1 MNIRSGTH
9 PDFWLTMSK
18 RGWWSLLGRV
28 IAVCLLAGVLTG
40 CVNHFPEYSIGGG
53 ATIRVPTPDGFKPLG
68 DHDPHLRSLIK
79 GNRDRRILVEY
90 YLTKS
95 EFNAMIHGNDTDRN
109 KDLILYASP
118 DVFSNDQFSELTNAI
133 SKKYSGVVPM
143 IIDPRQKP
151 DDGGVLQATV
161 TRPKGVFL
169 RMPDAVGVT
178 LVNRVLVNDGVA
190 TATRVMV
197 MVHVRNR
204 VVLAVVG
211 APGDG
216 QSNIRWAQQI
226 GKQWSQAI
234 LEANR

>member
-1 MNIRSGTH
+1 
-9 PDFWLTMSK
+9 
-18 RGWWSLLGRV
+18 V
-28 IAVCLLAGVLTG
+28 IAVCLLVGVLTG
-40 CVNHFPEYSIGGG
+40 CVSHVPEYSIGSGI
-53 ATIRVPTPDGFKPLG
+53 TIRVPTPDGFKPLG
-68 DHDPHLRSLIK
+68 DHDPRLRSLIK
-79 GNRDRRILVEY
+79 GNRDKRILVEY
-90 YLTKS
+90 YLTEP
-95 EFNAMIHGNDTDRN
+95 EFNAVIHGNDAYRN

-118 DVFSNDQFSELTNAI
+118 DVFSNDQFSDLTNAI

-143 IIDPRQKP
+143 IIDPRQKT

-169 RMPDAVGVT
+169 RMPDVVGVT
-178 LVNRVLVNDGVA
+178 LVNRVLVSDGVA

-204 VVLAVVG
+204 VVFAVVG
-211 APGDG
+211 AFGDG